1 MIFVSAFTCR
11 RLSATTNNDLFLLHS
26 LFWVIFICK
35 VIITQYSQKSTPRRN
50 KLRADVICFVNHKKH
65 CDCFSFPQNA
75 KAFRG
80 PRRHKAYGRFALCFR
95 LGGGIFIRHPLA
107 ENPIRLVFSTPRR
120 NKLRADV
127 ICFANHKKHCDCFSF
142 PQNAKAFRGARI
154 RDKAYGIYLLNKNKS
169 GAR

>member
-1 MIFVSAFTCR
+1 MQFALQIA
-11 RLSATTNNDLFLLHS
+11 
-26 LFWVIFICK
+26 
-35 VIITQYSQKSTPRRN
+35 KSTAIVSPFPKMPRHFGDPEGIKRTE
-50 KLRADVICFVNHKKH
+50 
-65 CDCFSFPQNA
+65 
-75 KAFRG
+75 
-80 PRRHKAYGRFALCFR
+80 RFALCFR

-120 NKLRADV
+120 NKLRADA

-154 RDKAYGIYLLNKNKS
+154 RDKACGIYLLNKNKS

>member
-35 VIITQYSQKSTPRRN
+35 VIITQYSQKSTPG
-50 KLRADVICFVNHKKH
+50 LD
-65 CDCFSFPQNA
+65 
-75 KAFRG
+75 
-80 PRRHKAYGRFALCFR
+80 KAYGRFALCFR
-95 LGGGIFIRHPLA
+95 LGGGIFIQHPLA

-127 ICFANHKKHCDCFSF
+127 ICFANHKKRCDCFSF

-154 RDKAYGIYLLNKNKS
+154 RDKACGIYLLNKNKS